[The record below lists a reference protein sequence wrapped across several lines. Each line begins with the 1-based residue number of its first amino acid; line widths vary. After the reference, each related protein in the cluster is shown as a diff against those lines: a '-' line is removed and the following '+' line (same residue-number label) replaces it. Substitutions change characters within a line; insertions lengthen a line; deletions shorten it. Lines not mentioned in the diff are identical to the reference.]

1 MGTGYEL
8 TCGVDNVG
16 MLPRAIR
23 HIYSGIESRQEQAR
37 EAGLPVPEFRVEAQ
51 FIELYN
57 ENLYDLLEPDRSIQ
71 VSFCYKLYRSI
82 YELLFFLGA

>member
-8 TCGVDNVG
+8 TCGLENVG

-57 ENLYDLLEPDRSIQ
+57 ESLYDLLEPDRSIQ
-71 VSFCYKLYRSI
+71 VNNSNFIFTLI
-82 YELLFFLGA
+82 ILIFQLLGA

>member
-8 TCGVDNVG
+8 TCGLENVG

-57 ENLYDLLEPDRSIQ
+57 ESLYDLLEPDRSIQ
-71 VSFCYKLYRSI
+71 VNFSSFI
-82 YELLFFLGA
+82 FTWILLTFYLL